1 MFILTVAPFVAIP
14 RPQDQYL
21 RYFSGE
27 QIAPGSIV
35 EILLRGKRTFALVY
49 DCAAAASARME
60 LRTSTYALKKIEGQI
75 TKHAVIRK
83 EMAEFANWL
92 SEYYFT
98 PLGLVLRR
106 MIPRKKTMLRNLALP
121 KNVPAQTLTLVPEHI
136 FLSQY
141 SNSKNIIFHSGLSE
155 KEKAVIWQSVYEGTI
170 QNVIGTRGAFFLPF
184 SHLTDITIHHAESIS
199 HVSWDQNPHI
209 DTRRAALQLKKVQ
222 NTRVTLYTRNPILS
236 YPRSMQKRSATSN
249 KRAESTLVDMRE
261 ELAAKNYSILSRGLQ
276 DIIQKEKGE
285 KILLFINRK
294 GFSSGVLCRD
304 CGYIHMCK
312 NCEIPYVYY
321 AQEQILLCHHCG
333 GRARPP
339 SVCPKCGGQR
349 IKHMGTGTERVE
361 EEIIRL
367 APERTVVRM
376 DGDRAPS
383 EEKQNEIFTSFR
395 EGNADI
401 MIGTQLALKP
411 ELLPT
416 IAYTGIVTMDPLLS
430 LPDFRINE
438 RIYYMV
444 DMLCAIAKKKCILQT
459 YRPETPV
466 FLQALQG
473 DWKKFEEHEHAMR
486 KALRWPPYSHIVKL
500 TYNHS
505 NAKDAEEEAQKLKTK
520 LELQIQHIGA
530 SNYVRI
536 LGPAPAFIP
545 KVRGKYVWYMIIK
558 WEIEKD
564 EPKNLPLRNRLLEVV
579 SRGWDIDVDPSD
591 IV

>member
-1 MFILTVAPFVAIP
+1 MFILTVAPFIAIP

-27 QIAPGSIV
+27 QIPPGSIV
-35 EILLRGKRTFALVY
+35 EILVRGKSTFALVY
-49 DCAAAASARME
+49 ECRQAREARME
-60 LRTSTYALKKIEGQI
+60 LRTSTYALKKIERQI
-75 TKHAVIRK
+75 TKHAVVRK
-83 EMAEFANWL
+83 EMAEFAHWL

-106 MIPRKKTMLRNLALP
+106 MIPRRKTMLKGLTLP
-121 KNVPAQTLTLVPEHI
+121 KNVPPQTLTLVPEHI
-136 FLSQY
+136 LLSQY
-141 SNSKNIIFHSGLSE
+141 GGSLDTIFHSGLSE
-155 KEKAVIWQSVYEGTI
+155 KEKGAIWQGVYEGTI
-170 QNVIGTRGAFFLPF
+170 HNVVGTRGAFFLPF

-209 DTRRAALQLKKVQ
+209 DIRTAALQLKKVQ
-222 NTRVTLYTRNPILS
+222 NTRVRFYAQNPILV
-236 YPRSMQKRSATSN
+236 YPRSMQKRSAPAPM
-249 KRAESTLVDMRE
+249 RGEGVLVDMRE
-261 ELAAKNYSILSRGLQ
+261 ELAAKNYSILSRELQ
-276 DIIQKEKGE
+276 NIIQDKKSG

-333 GRARPP
+333 GKAQPP
-339 SVCPKCGGQR
+339 SVCPTCGGQR
-349 IKHMGTGTERVE
+349 IKYMGTGTERVE
-361 EEIIRL
+361 EEITRL

-383 EEKQNEIFTSFR
+383 EEKKNEIFTSFR

-401 MIGTQLALKP
+401 LIGTQLALKP

-444 DMLCAIAKKKCILQT
+444 DMLRAIAKKKCILQT

-466 FLQALQG
+466 FLQALRG

-486 KALRWPPYSHIVKL
+486 RALHWPPYSHIVKL
-500 TYNHS
+500 AYNHS
-505 NAKDAEEEAQKLKTK
+505 SAKSAEEEAQKLKTK
-520 LELQIQHIGA
+520 LDLQIQHIGA

-558 WEIEKD
+558 WKIEGG